1 MKNVRSGEVENSIE
15 GKRYVA
21 KSSRTIVEGGLPRPL
36 PPPLKMRLFASTLAR
51 NGGTLCREMV
61 KIFQGL
67 FQAGV
72 DAIDIIR
79 GADGTAGLSSPAP

>member
-1 MKNVRSGEVENSIE
+1 
-15 GKRYVA
+15 
-21 KSSRTIVEGGLPRPL
+21 
-36 PPPLKMRLFASTLAR
+36 MRLFASTLAR